1 MTEQP
6 AAPLSAPLEIS
17 FDYTRS
23 LGPVLSQFMTGLAQR
38 TILGSRSADGRVYAP
53 PAEYDPVTFSPPADL
68 VPVGP
73 AGTVLTWSWQPE
85 PREGQPLG
93 RPFAW
98 AMIRL
103 DGADTAMLHAVDAG
117 SASQMSTGMR
127 VQPRWAANPAG
138 HITDIEC
145 FEPAGAEP
153 AGNGASG
160 PAATRQDA
168 GGAAGNGASGLA
180 AAGQDA
186 GVPAGQKDTVT
197 MMTTPVRLHYQH
209 SASAEESR
217 YLRALGEGKL
227 IGQRCPACG
236 KVYIPPRGA
245 CPVDGVPTTTD
256 VELPDTGIVT
266 TFCVVNVPFQGQRV
280 PSPYVAAS
288 VLLDGADIA
297 FQHLI
302 LGCEPAEGRMGM
314 RVRAVW
320 KPPGEWGTTSENIS
334 HFEPTGEPDAPYDS
348 YARHL

>member
-1 MTEQP
+1 VTEQP

-73 AGTVLTWSWQPE
+73 DGTVLTWSWQPE

-127 VQPRWAANPAG
+127 VQPRWAASPAG

-145 FEPAGAEP
+145 FEPAGAE
-153 AGNGASG
+153 S
-160 PAATRQDA
+160 
-168 GGAAGNGASGLA
+168 AGNGASGLA

-186 GVPAGQKDTVT
+186 GVPARQKDTVT

-302 LGCEPAEGRMGM
+302 LGCEPAEVRMGM